1 LRVSLMHGAGGE
13 AMNDLLK
20 ELFKELTLRSSENVY
35 GLEGMDDGAV
45 IRLNGLNII
54 FTTDSHAV
62 NPIFFPGGDIGKL
75 SICGTAND
83 LAVMGARPLF
93 FSNSMVI
100 GEGFDL
106 KDLKKILK
114 SMDEV
119 LREIGGV
126 LVTGDTKVI
135 ERESLNGIIINTSGI
150 GIAENPVYDS
160 GLKPGNKIIVSGTIG
175 DHGLCI
181 LCHREG
187 FEFETPIV
195 SDVSPVW
202 EVVERALEIG
212 GVTAMKDPTRGG
224 LAAALN
230 EMASK
235 SGVRIEIDEELIP
248 IKETVRSAAEMLGID
263 PLEVANEGKVV
274 MGVEAEKAE
283 EVLEAIR
290 KTKYGRDAMI
300 IGEVLEGS
308 RVIMRTRVGG
318 RRIVDMPLGDPI
330 PRVC

>member
-1 LRVSLMHGAGGE
+1 MKVSMIHGAGGE
-13 AMNDLLK
+13 AMNELLR
-20 ELFKELTLRSSENVY
+20 ELLSELSSKSSKDVY

-45 IRLNGLNII
+45 IDLNGSKLV

-62 NPIFFPGGDIGKL
+62 DPIFFPGGDIGKL

-100 GEGFDL
+100 GEGFEVEEL
-106 KDLKKILK
+106 KRIMR

-119 LREIGGV
+119 LRELGAV

-135 ERESLNGIIINTSGI
+135 EREALRGLIINTSGI
-150 GIAENPVYDS
+150 GIAERPIYDS
-160 GLKPGNKIIVSGTIG
+160 GLKPGDKIIVSGTIG

-187 FEFETPIV
+187 FEFETPIF

-202 EVVERALEIG
+202 EVVERALRTG

-248 IKETVRSAAEMLGID
+248 IKESVRSASEMLGID

-274 MGVEAEKAE
+274 MGVQKDKAE
-283 EVLEAIR
+283 EVLEEIR
-290 KTKYGRDAMI
+290 KTKYGKDAMI
-300 IGEVLEGS
+300 IGEVKEGS
-308 RVIMRTRVGG
+308 KVIMRTKVGG

>member
-1 LRVSLMHGAGGE
+1 MKISMMHGAGGE
-13 AMNDLLK
+13 AMNELLK
-20 ELFKELTLRSSENVY
+20 ELISEISLKSSEKVY

-45 IRLNGLNII
+45 INLNGVHVV
-54 FTTDSHAV
+54 FTTDSHAIH
-62 NPIFFPGGDIGKL
+62 PIFFPGGDIGKL

-83 LAVMGARPLF
+83 LSVMGAKPMF
-93 FSNSMVI
+93 FSNSMII
-100 GEGFDL
+100 GEGFEVE
-106 KDLKKILK
+106 DLKKIMK

-119 LREIGGV
+119 LKELGAL
-126 LVTGDTKVI
+126 LVTGDTKVV

-150 GIAENPVYDS
+150 GIAKKPIYDS
-160 GLKPGNKIIVSGTIG
+160 GLKPGDKIIVSGTIG

-187 FEFETPIV
+187 FEFETPII
-195 SDVSPVW
+195 SDISPIW
-202 EVVERALEIG
+202 EVVERALEVG

-235 SGVRIEIDEELIP
+235 SGVRIEIEEELIP
-248 IKETVRSAAEMLGID
+248 IKETVRSASEMLGVD

-274 MGVEAEKAE
+274 MGVEREKAE
-283 EVLEAIR
+283 EILEAIR
-290 KTKYGRDAMI
+290 KTKYGKDAMI
-300 IGEVLEGS
+300 IGEVSEGS
-308 RVIMRTRVGG
+308 KVIMTTRVGG
-318 RRIVDMPLGDPI
+318 RRIIDMPLGDPV

>member
-1 LRVSLMHGAGGE
+1 MRVSLMHGAGGE

-20 ELFKELTLRSSENVY
+20 ELFKEFTLRSSENVY

>member
-274 MGVEAEKAE
+274 MGVKAEKAE